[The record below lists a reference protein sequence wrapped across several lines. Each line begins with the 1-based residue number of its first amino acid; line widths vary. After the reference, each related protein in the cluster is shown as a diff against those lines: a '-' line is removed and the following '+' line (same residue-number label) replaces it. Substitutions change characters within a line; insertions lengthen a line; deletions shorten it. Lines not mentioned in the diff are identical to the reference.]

1 MSDQLN
7 DFIAAQH
14 VTNVHLAEGMT
25 RVQTLLEENTKRLFG
40 GDGGE
45 GALPFIMRTQK
56 ENAKTAEER
65 CEKVETRAASL
76 EGWRKSS
83 LAWIAGAVAV
93 LTLEGTALAFYF
105 NSVANHVKT
114 LAGH

>member
-40 GDGGE
+40 GGGGE

-65 CEKVETRAASL
+65 CEKVETRAAAL
-76 EGWRKSS
+76 EGWKKSS
-83 LAWIAGAVAV
+83 LAWIAGAIAV

-105 NSVANHVKT
+105 NSVARHVKT
-114 LAGH
+114 IAGH